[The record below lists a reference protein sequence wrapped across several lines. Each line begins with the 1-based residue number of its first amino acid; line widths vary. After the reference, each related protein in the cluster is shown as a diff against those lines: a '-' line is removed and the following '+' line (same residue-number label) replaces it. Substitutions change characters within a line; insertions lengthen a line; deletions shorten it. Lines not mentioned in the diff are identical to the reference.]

1 MGQADVLS
9 RPLASSRVSRGNPIR
24 SAEVDPDRP
33 LEPSDEI
40 DAGRCKVTPVCGVQM
55 KLSLAYPFAG
65 CRSPPPPC
73 GAGDSLSPREG
84 QTLIGTEREGSS
96 FE

>member
-55 KLSLAYPFAG
+55 KLSLPARSLDVGHRLPLVGLEIRCRLAKAG
-65 CRSPPPPC
+65 
-73 GAGDSLSPREG
+73 L
-84 QTLIGTEREGSS
+84 
-96 FE
+96 